1 MGKSIILRASIL
13 YFVLLLANIT
23 VMILMVFENQV
34 DLIAQNTQVNSR
46 LIGLRFR
53 EAFSDTDIHEPDSA
67 LLDSFNVTSYRV
79 YTGSGRLVSASVGN
93 ADTDLDRT
101 AGIHTALTRRDFEN
115 RLFHHVV
122 DHQGRTLELYIPV
135 SNAEMNDHVV
145 VATVAL
151 DGVDRQ
157 IGYLYRQ
164 ATILGLLVLALH
176 LLYAW
181 YLAHTVLRPMRR
193 IMAATEHVTR
203 GNLDVRINLPQ
214 RNELGRM
221 ATAFNEMSVAIVR
234 MQNEARS
241 SNPLTTLPGNPAIAE
256 MLSSR
261 LTVPTAVLY
270 IDLDNF
276 KAFNDHYGFT
286 RGDEALI
293 FARDCI
299 VTEAQSTPDTF
310 VGHQGGDDFIVI
322 TGTESWEVIAQ
333 GIVDRFERDK
343 AVLFDQADLRRGYTV
358 GRDRSGTE
366 QRFPLLTVSIAV
378 VTNEERTFS
387 HPGQL
392 AEVAAEVKEQAKQS
406 EGSTWMVDRRGDTA
420 TKKTGRAV
428 GS

>member
-1 MGKSIILRASIL
+1 MGKSIIVRASIL

-34 DLIAQNTQVNSR
+34 DLIAQNAEVNSR

-53 EAFSDTDIHEPDSA
+53 EAFTDEDIYEPDA
-67 LLDSFNVTSYRV
+67 TLLDSFNVTSYRV
-79 YTGSGRLVSASVGN
+79 YTGSGRLVSSSVGN

-122 DHQGRTLELYIPV
+122 DHQRRELELYIPV
-135 SNAEMNDHVV
+135 STAGMTDHVV
-145 VATVAL
+145 VATVML
-151 DGVDRQ
+151 DSVDRQ

-164 ATILGLLVLALH
+164 ATTLGLLVLILH

-193 IMAATEHVTR
+193 IMTATEHVTR
-203 GNLDVRINLPQ
+203 GDLDIRIHLPQ

-221 ATAFNEMSVAIVR
+221 ATAFNEMSVAIAR

-241 SNPLTTLPGNPAIAE
+241 SNPLTGLPGNPVIAE
-256 MLSSR
+256 TLTAR
-261 LTVPTAVLY
+261 LAKPVAVLY

-286 RGDEALI
+286 RGDEALM

-299 VTEAQSTPDTF
+299 VMEAQSTPETF
-310 VGHQGGDDFIVI
+310 TGHQGGDDFVVI
-322 TGTESWEVIAQ
+322 TGTDSWEAIAQ

-343 AVLFDQADLRRGYTV
+343 AVLFDQADLRRGYIV
-358 GRDRSGTE
+358 GRDRAGVE
-366 QRFPLLTVSIAV
+366 QRFPLLTVSVAV
-378 VTNEERTFS
+378 VTNEDRTFS
-387 HPGQL
+387 HPGEV
-392 AEVAAEVKEQAKQS
+392 AGVAAEVKQLAKQS
-406 EGSTWMVDRRGDTA
+406 EESTWVVDRRGDVTTQRTGTA
-420 TKKTGRAV
+420 ARL
-428 GS
+428 

>member
-1 MGKSIILRASIL
+1 MGKSIIFRASIL

-53 EAFSDTDIHEPDSA
+53 EAFGDTDIYAPDSA

-79 YTGSGRLVSASVGN
+79 YTGSGRLVSAAVGN

-122 DHQGRTLELYIPV
+122 DHRGRELELYIPV
-135 SNAEMNDHVV
+135 STAEMNDHVV

-193 IMAATEHVTR
+193 IMAATEHVTH
-203 GNLDVRINLPQ
+203 GDLGVRINLPE
-214 RNELGRM
+214 RNELGQM

-241 SNPLTTLPGNPAIAE
+241 SNPLTELPGNPVIAE
-256 MLSSR
+256 TLTAR
-261 LTVPTAVLY
+261 LATSVAVLY

-310 VGHQGGDDFIVI
+310 VGHQGRWL
-322 TGTESWEVIAQ
+322 S
-333 GIVDRFERDK
+333 
-343 AVLFDQADLRRGYTV
+343 
-358 GRDRSGTE
+358 
-366 QRFPLLTVSIAV
+366 
-378 VTNEERTFS
+378 
-387 HPGQL
+387 
-392 AEVAAEVKEQAKQS
+392 
-406 EGSTWMVDRRGDTA
+406 
-420 TKKTGRAV
+420 TKKSPISRSFLMNQTPGFL
-428 GS
+428 